1 MKQLSTFILLLL
13 ILSLPTAGAEGAFR
27 PVPRQP
33 DADNVIQPE
42 SLETERAAVWSAYM
56 EAALSGTQLQHETTE
71 SAMSY
76 GDVTMRYVLYTVG
89 DKPENGYPLYIAMH
103 GGGSGDTPYFN
114 DEQWAAME
122 DYYRDE
128 LQCGVYVAVRGVR
141 DTWDTHFNPESYPL
155 YDRLIRYLILTAE
168 VDPNRVYLEG
178 ANVKHFFT

>member
-33 DADNVIQPE
+33 DADNVIPIG
-42 SLETERAAVWSAYM
+42 SIAAERAAAWSAYKT
-56 EAALSGTQLQHETTE
+56 AALLDARLRQETAA
-71 SAMSY
+71 SAMTF
-76 GDVTMRYVLYTVG
+76 GDATMRYVLYIVG

-103 GGGSGDTPYFN
+103 GGGSGDTPFFN
-114 DEQWAAME
+114 DSQWAAME

-141 DTWDTHFNPESYPL
+141 DT
-155 YDRLIRYLILTAE
+155 
-168 VDPNRVYLEG
+168 
-178 ANVKHFFT
+178 